1 MPKQARILV
10 DTYLDGQIYK
20 PDQVVEFDNETAK
33 ALAAAGNID
42 LDRGA
47 VLYCVD
53 ELKVQMVKHAITPE
67 EIARVEADSAALA
80 AEQATAEGVSQ
91 ADQQAA
97 APQA

>member
-20 PDQVVEFDNETAK
+20 PGQVVEFDNETAK
-33 ALAAAGNID
+33 ALATAGNID

-53 ELKVQMVKHAITPE
+53 ELKVQLIKHAITPE
-67 EIARVEADSAALA
+67 EIARIEADSAVLA
-80 AEQATAEGVSQ
+80 AEQAAAES
-91 ADQQAA
+91 AAANA